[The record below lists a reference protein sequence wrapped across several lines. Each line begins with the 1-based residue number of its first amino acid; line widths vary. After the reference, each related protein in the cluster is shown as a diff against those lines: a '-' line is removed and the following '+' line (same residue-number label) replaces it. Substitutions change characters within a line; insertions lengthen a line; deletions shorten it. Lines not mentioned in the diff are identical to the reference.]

1 MDELSHRQLWTI
13 PEASEFLRISRSH
26 LYLLIQ
32 RKELR
37 SIAIG
42 RRRLIT
48 RAALE
53 ELVQRLEAQQDAEP
67 R

>member
-1 MDELSHRQLWTI
+1 MDDLSRRQIWTL

-32 RKELR
+32 RNELR

-53 ELVQRLEAQQDAEP
+53 EFVQRLEAQQDAEP

>member
-1 MDELSHRQLWTI
+1 MDDLSRRHLWTI
-13 PEASEFLRISRSH
+13 PEAAEYLRISRSH
-26 LYLLIQ
+26 LYLLL
-32 RKELR
+32 RSELR
-37 SIAIG
+37 SIVIG

-53 ELVQRLEAQQDAEP
+53 EFVQRLEAQQDAEP